1 MAATAQI
8 SVQCEA
14 ELNHGRPWELEWGLG
29 SSFESLASHRRKRR
43 RELTR
48 WQTLWPVMVSGDI
61 DKCSAMV
68 EEVFQVKDLFFK
80 LLVIRFTSSRDRLCS

>member
-1 MAATAQI
+1 MEDSQSGPVHVPIA
-8 SVQCEA
+8 
-14 ELNHGRPWELEWGLG
+14 G
-29 SSFESLASHRRKRR
+29 SLAWLEPSI
-43 RELTR
+43 R
-48 WQTLWPVMVSGDI
+48 WRTLWPVMVSGDI